1 MHNEFVKPTIKN
13 SSVHIH
19 VSLGRAMH
27 ARMSDWHIHRQF
39 ELYAQLKSEKDFY
52 VGNFLYRLSEG
63 DIILVNKQIPH
74 KTVTPEGSGGLYIQ
88 FDTDIFGG
96 FENFD
101 KSNPLAHFWHFANDN
116 ATLFKHGSE
125 ENQALFDSV
134 LNILRENNGQNEFY
148 EMFIRAEVY
157 KIIAQLFR
165 FRAIKAFD
173 TSYKIQAQTTL
184 NPIFEYTLKHFK
196 ENVSLSQISAVAG
209 LDKTYFC
216 RLFKKSTG
224 ISFLHYLN
232 LVRISAAEKML
243 ISTDKTISEISY
255 ETGFSSSSYFAE
267 TFKKYRGCSPSLYK
281 KLTLGK

>member
-1 MHNEFVKPTIKN
+1 MYNEFVKPTIKN
-13 SSVHIH
+13 SSVRIN
-19 VSLGRAMH
+19 VSFGRAMQ
-27 ARMSDWHIHRQF
+27 ARMTDWHIHRQF

-52 VGNFLYRLSEG
+52 VGNLFYRLQEG

-101 KSNPLAHFWHFANDN
+101 NFSPLAHFWHFANDN
-116 ATLFKHGSE
+116 ATLFHKGSE
-125 ENQALFDSV
+125 ENRALSASV
-134 LNILRENNGQNEFY
+134 LNILRENNDQSEFY

-157 KIIAQLFR
+157 KIIAQLLR

-173 TSYKIQAQTTL
+173 APCKIQAQATL
-184 NPIFEYTLKHFK
+184 NPVFEYAAKHFK
-196 ENVSLSQISAVAG
+196 EDISLSQISALLG
-209 LDKTYFC
+209 LDKAYFC